1 LLNRKAKVQ
10 QSILFEWFFYVLLRK
25 NLLKIALTMKKIHFS
40 IVFKSFF
47 VILTCL
53 FSNLTIAQDQ
63 DNVIDNSKQ
72 FWDKVQFGGGLGL
85 GIGSGYTD
93 ISVMPSAIYNVNEI
107 VAVGVGLQFGYLSSK
122 DYYSSFIYG
131 GSIVGLV
138 NPIPQIQLSAE
149 LEQVRVNTEYERIND
164 IPGYS
169 DNYWNTALYLGAGYR
184 TGNVTIGGR
193 YDVLFNDDKSLYGS
207 AFMPF
212 VRVYF

>member
-1 LLNRKAKVQ
+1 MN
-10 QSILFEWFFYVLLRK
+10 K
-25 NLLKIALTMKKIHFS
+25 NQIS
-40 IVFKSFF
+40 NVFKSFF
-47 VILTCL
+47 VILILL
-53 FSNLTIAQDQ
+53 FSSYSMAQEISA
-63 DNVIDNSKQ
+63 VDNSNN

-93 ISVMPSAIYNVNEI
+93 ISVMPSAIYNVNPI

-122 DYYSSFIYG
+122 NYYDSYVYG
-131 GSIVGLV
+131 GSLITLV
-138 NPIPQIQLSAE
+138 NPIPEVQLSAE
-149 LEQVRVNTEYERIND
+149 LEQVRVDTRYEANINR
-164 IPGYS
+164 PSFS

>member
-1 LLNRKAKVQ
+1 MR
-10 QSILFEWFFYVLLRK
+10 
-25 NLLKIALTMKKIHFS
+25 KIHLS

-53 FSNLTIAQDQ
+53 FSISTIAQDQ
-63 DNVIDNSKQ
+63 NNVIDNNPQ

-122 DYYSSFIYG
+122 NYYSSFVYG
-131 GSIVGLV
+131 GSLIGLI
-138 NPIPQIQLSAE
+138 NPIPEIQLSAE
-149 LEQVRVNTEYERIND
+149 LEQVRVNTKYDETSLYPD
-164 IPGYS
+164 FS

-184 TGNVTIGGR
+184 NGNVTVGAR
-193 YDVLFNDDKSLYGS
+193 YDVLFNDDRSLYGS